1 MLEIT
6 VPGYRTLKLEHLVL
20 DYNGTL
26 ACDGKLVDGVEERL
40 AALSEKLKI
49 HVLTAD
55 TFGKAQAGLRNVPCA
70 LSILPAG
77 DQAKAK
83 LEYVRQLNL
92 DSAVCI
98 GNGRNDRLM
107 LEEAVLGIAVVL
119 DEGVALE
126 TLNAADLVCTGI
138 CSALDLLLN
147 SLRLI
152 ATLRS

>member
-1 MLEIT
+1 MIT
-6 VPGYRTLKLEHLVL
+6 IDIPGFRKLELSHLVL

-26 ACDGKLVDGVEERL
+26 ACDGKLIDGVNDRL
-40 AALSEKLKI
+40 AALSENLTI

-55 TFGKAQAGLRNVPCA
+55 TFGQAKSGLQNVSCQ
-70 LSILPAG
+70 LSILAVD

-83 LEYVRQLNL
+83 LTYVQKLGL

-107 LEEAVLGIAVVL
+107 LRDAQLGIAVIL
-119 DEGVALE
+119 GEGAATE
-126 TLNAADLVCTGI
+126 TLNAADLVCTDI
-138 CSALDLLLN
+138 CTALDLLLN
-147 SLRLI
+147 PVRLI

>member
-1 MLEIT
+1 MLEIAI
-6 VPGYRTLKLEHLVL
+6 PGYKDLHFEHLVL

-26 ACDGKLVDGVEERL
+26 ACDGKLLGGVRDRL

-55 TFGKAQAGLRNVPCA
+55 TFGQAKSGLRKVPCQ
-70 LSILPAG
+70 LSILAVN

-83 LEYVRQLNL
+83 LDYVQKLGPE
-92 DSAVCI
+92 SAVCI

-107 LEEAVLGIAVVL
+107 LREAQLGIAVIL
-119 DEGVALE
+119 GEGAATE
-126 TLNAADLVCTGI
+126 TQDAADLVCTDI
-138 CSALDLLLN
+138 CTALDLLLN
-147 SLRLI
+147 PMRLV